1 MNEDN
6 FNMSMRKLLKRV
18 GVTSQREIEAAV
30 QKSLEDGDI
39 KGNEK
44 LLVEVTLSIEGIKL
58 KHVIEGEI
66 HLE

>member
-6 FNMSMRKLLKRV
+6 INMSMRKLLKRV

>member
-30 QKSLEDGDI
+30 QKALENGDI

-44 LLVEVTLSIEGIKL
+44 LLVEVTLNIEEIKL

-66 HLE
+66 NLE